1 MRSRL
6 VSVLSALVFLLC
18 TMVAQAQKVKV
29 EYDKKADFTQYK
41 TYTWMKLG
49 QPNHPLILMD
59 IVGII
64 DNALQARGLKKVPS
78 GGDLLVNGYGSMDD
92 AISVSYNRDIYA
104 MPGLDAPL
112 TWEAGG
118 TPAWAGNG
126 TSVQIDKGTLVVD
139 VVDRKAKQLKWRG
152 TAKANLDPT
161 QADKSLD
168 TIDKGVEKMMSEFPG
183 KP

>member
-1 MRSRL
+1 MRRR
-6 VSVLSALVFLLC
+6 SALVSSLLLLLC
-18 TMVAQAQKVKV
+18 ASFAQAQKVKV

-41 TYTWMKLG
+41 TYSWMKLA
-49 QPNHPLILMD
+49 QPNYPLIQMD
-59 IVGII
+59 IVGIV
-64 DNALQARGLKKVPS
+64 NNTLQARGLKNVAK
-78 GGDLLVNGYGSMDD
+78 GGDLLVNAFGSLDD
-92 AISVSYNRDIYA
+92 SISVSYDRDIYA
-104 MPGLDAPL
+104 IPGLDSPV

-126 TSVQIDKGTLVVD
+126 VSVQVDKGTLVID

-161 QADKSLD
+161 QTEKSLD